1 MAPWTPFV
9 EVHWAEGSEAYV
21 TPVGDELVGIAML
34 TERQAPFD
42 ELLAEHALL
51 KERLGR
57 RPLSRTRGRRAAAP
71 ALDRTHARAG
81 CCSSAT
87 PPGTSTR

>member
-9 EVHWAEGSEAYV
+9 EVHWADGSEAYV

-51 KERLGR
+51 EERLGR
-57 RPLSRTRGRRAAAP
+57 RPLSRTRGAGPLRQRSTAAP
-71 ALDRTHARAG
+71 WAG
-81 CCSSAT
+81 CCSSVT
-87 PPGTSTR
+87 QPGTSTR